1 MHPLHDV
8 SVRRCLH
15 LRGNIICLTQF
26 ASNNIT
32 WHNLC
37 SELRCIGRAIAAQQH
52 DGVGKR
58 GWRPGSVIPSR
69 QTVIVFY
76 YKKFVV
82 KVIIGR
88 HLIV

>member
-1 MHPLHDV
+1 MRTLHDV
-8 SVRRCLH
+8 SVQTCLH

-26 ASNNIT
+26 TPDNIT

-37 SELRCIGRAIAAQQH
+37 SELRCNVIAAQQH

-88 HLIV
+88 YLIV

>member
-1 MHPLHDV
+1 MQPLHDV
-8 SVRRCLH
+8 SVQTCLH
-15 LRGNIICLTQF
+15 LKEKIICLTQF
-26 ASNNIT
+26 TSDNNIT

-37 SELRCIGRAIAAQQH
+37 SEPRCTALAAQQH

-58 GWRPGSVIPSR
+58 LRRPGGVMNSR

-76 YKKFVV
+76 CKKFIV

-88 HLIV
+88 HLIL

>member
-1 MHPLHDV
+1 MRTLHDV
-8 SVRRCLH
+8 SGQTCLH

-58 GWRPGSVIPSR
+58 GRRPGGVFSSR
-69 QTVIVFY
+69 HTVIVVY
-76 YKKFVV
+76 CEKFIV
-82 KVIIGR
+82 KDIIGK
-88 HLIV
+88 HLIL